1 LRCDI
6 LTHSLVIA
14 GLTTRLN
21 AVKALESRIHLIK
34 NYLSSLP
41 PTHANDENSVSTVDN
56 TDTSLDP
63 SLNPRLSHCL
73 LRDISSLI
81 SHLSLLTPE
90 DADLFSIESL
100 EQENDVALVALL
112 GSLGVNVQAMREL
125 GKKFAVV
132 DVVRQNM
139 MSRKVQTAMHARMDD
154 DLFLG
159 RNG

>member
-1 LRCDI
+1 M
-6 LTHSLVIA
+6 TLVIA

-34 NYLSSLP
+34 SYLSTLP
-41 PTHANDENSVSTVDN
+41 LDTTTSPADN
-56 TDTSLDP
+56 TDLSPDSNSNPQP
-63 SLNPRLSHCL
+63 SHSII
-73 LRDISSLI
+73 RDISSLI

-90 DADLFSIESL
+90 EADLFSIEAL
-100 EQENDVALVALL
+100 EQENDVSLVALL

-132 DVVRQNM
+132 DVVRQTM
-139 MSRKVQTAMHARMDD
+139 LSRKAQTAMHARMDD